1 MCTVSLVKLIF
12 MCCLSESIV
21 LNLQC
26 SNMFIPEALDAH
38 LSIRERF
45 EESLRVAAATLAN
58 SSLLDSSLDDSE
70 TVASDAS
77 EVPSL
82 ASGDDYG
89 STYDNSE
96 PENYQGEMFVNEHL
110 SLMMSRIIQIL
121 LSLFDSVM
129 RSPLG
134 DIVDNVI
141 GGDSGSAELRRDQ
154 RTGLDATN
162 MSGFVDM
169 LLGLGLFIC
178 AVLIVIIGAV
188 GLETLSRLEES
199 SDRSPVRWIRDIC
212 GRIRVIGLRTF
223 ELLSCRHPR
232 ARTGVVESPAG
243 DTTDSGAYEATPS
256 DTDDIPLDSYTQVIF
271 FFFVVFVNTFFLL
284 WPCSLSS

>member
-1 MCTVSLVKLIF
+1 MH
-12 MCCLSESIV
+12 
-21 LNLQC
+21 
-26 SNMFIPEALDAH
+26 IPEALDAH
-38 LSIRERF
+38 QSIR

-82 ASGDDYG
+82 ASVDDYE
-89 STYDNSE
+89 NSE
-96 PENYQGEMFVNEHL
+96 PENYQGEMFGNEHL

-134 DIVDNVI
+134 DIVDNVV

-188 GLETLSRLEES
+188 GLETLRRLEES